1 MEFFDQFEHTIDD
14 KGRLVLPAAY
24 REGFVSGGFLT
35 LLGDNAALFTRD
47 GWDKYR
53 RRLELSGDFTRR
65 QLQYLFSYASPFTP
79 DSQHRIVVNARLRAR
94 VGLERE
100 VSIVGSGSHA
110 AIYPR
115 STWAEIEAE
124 ATAPDADGLT
134 LTDKINALDFL

>member
-24 REGFVSGGFLT
+24 REAFVGGGFLT

-47 GWDKYR
+47 GWEKYR
-53 RRLELSGDFTRR
+53 RKLELQGDFTRH
-65 QLQYLFSYASPFTP
+65 QLQYLFSFVSPFTP
-79 DSQHRIVVNARLRAR
+79 DSQHRIVVNARLRAK

-115 STWAEIEAE
+115 DAWGRIEAE
-124 ATAPDADGLT
+124 ATAADAEGLT
-134 LTDKINALDFL
+134 LVDKFNALDFL

>member
-24 REGFVSGGFLT
+24 REGFVGGGFLT

-47 GWDKYR
+47 GWEKYR
-53 RRLELSGDFTRR
+53 RRLELNGNFTRH
-65 QLQYLFSYASPFTP
+65 QLQYLFSFVSPFTP
-79 DSQHRIVVNARLRAR
+79 DSQHRIVVGSRLRER

-115 STWAEIEAE
+115 SRWAAIETE
-124 ATAPDADGLT
+124 AVAPDDDGVT
-134 LTDKINALDFL
+134 LLDKFNSLDFL